1 MKALRLFLCAL
12 VGALALTGV
21 ALANGSDDDDDDSGC
36 RPVKAIGVGQNL
48 GGSNTT
54 VTTTATITRGG
65 ILNGTTVARFDIT
78 GGTPPE
84 LTFSGTVTFTTKQ
97 GTLTVAISGTFN
109 VVTGAFSAAGPI
121 TAGAGRFAGATG
133 TLSFEGV
140 ESTGA
145 FTETIRGTICLAR
158 DGDDD

>member
-21 ALANGSDDDDDDSGC
+21 ALANGSDDDDDSGC

-48 GGSNTT
+48 GGGNTA
-54 VTTTATITRGG
+54 ATITRGG
-65 ILNGTTVARFDIT
+65 ILKGTTAARFKIT

-109 VVTGAFSAAGPI
+109 VGTGAFSAAGPI

-140 ESTGA
+140 ENLSTGA